1 MAAVPAGQVED
12 ARTLGR
18 AQAVEHE
25 RHLEARL
32 LDGLFFTQRRD
43 IARVEEVLEPIPP
56 AHSRRSIFRPGHPMS
71 RLHDAARTEARTI
84 GVSVILSAGLRR
96 LLPGSPDGPR
106 RHTLAAGAN
115 LGDLL
120 AALGITAATD
130 LTAAVDGELADH
142 ATRSATA
149 PRSCSSCRWKVA
161 VAGGA
166 AAEGEA
172 TIRKAVKG
180 FCSKR
185 QQRRR
190 QQQEGSSKDVAARPL
205 TSHRSEDNEMA
216 QLRIPLDEKRFNSGQ
231 TWKDYMAQMGD
242 TRAKTEG
249 NYANSKLTDEERKFF
264 GSVNGVKYVVMLAEN
279 WCGDVHRNSPL
290 IAHIVE
296 AMPGAELRVF
306 LRDQNADL
314 RDAFLNNG
322 YQSIPV
328 VVFFDKDWNEI
339 GRWLER
345 AHGAT
350 TASSGIRARTLGA
363 VPQGASKEQQDAAM
377 NEFRAQV
384 QAEYDKPGGA
394 LWRAAAAE
402 VKLLLETRLGAKK

>member
-1 MAAVPAGQVED
+1 
-12 ARTLGR
+12 
-18 AQAVEHE
+18 
-25 RHLEARL
+25 
-32 LDGLFFTQRRD
+32 
-43 IARVEEVLEPIPP
+43 
-56 AHSRRSIFRPGHPMS
+56 
-71 RLHDAARTEARTI
+71 
-84 GVSVILSAGLRR
+84 
-96 LLPGSPDGPR
+96 
-106 RHTLAAGAN
+106 
-115 LGDLL
+115 
-120 AALGITAATD
+120 
-130 LTAAVDGELADH
+130 
-142 ATRSATA
+142 
-149 PRSCSSCRWKVA
+149 
-161 VAGGA
+161 
-166 AAEGEA
+166 
-172 TIRKAVKG
+172 
-180 FCSKR
+180 
-185 QQRRR
+185 
-190 QQQEGSSKDVAARPL
+190 
-205 TSHRSEDNEMA
+205 MA
-216 QLRIPLDEKRFNSGQ
+216 QLRIPLDEKRFNAGQ

-242 TRAKTEG
+242 TRAKTEA

-264 GSVNGVKYVVMLAEN
+264 GGISGVKYVVMLAEN

-314 RDAFLNNG
+314 RDTFLKNG

-350 TASSGIRARTLGA
+350 TVTAGIRARTLGA

-377 NEFRAQV
+377 GEFRNQV

-402 VKLLLETRLGAKK
+402 VKLLLETKLGAKK

>member
-1 MAAVPAGQVED
+1 
-12 ARTLGR
+12 
-18 AQAVEHE
+18 
-25 RHLEARL
+25 
-32 LDGLFFTQRRD
+32 
-43 IARVEEVLEPIPP
+43 
-56 AHSRRSIFRPGHPMS
+56 
-71 RLHDAARTEARTI
+71 
-84 GVSVILSAGLRR
+84 
-96 LLPGSPDGPR
+96 
-106 RHTLAAGAN
+106 
-115 LGDLL
+115 
-120 AALGITAATD
+120 
-130 LTAAVDGELADH
+130 
-142 ATRSATA
+142 
-149 PRSCSSCRWKVA
+149 
-161 VAGGA
+161 
-166 AAEGEA
+166 
-172 TIRKAVKG
+172 
-180 FCSKR
+180 
-185 QQRRR
+185 
-190 QQQEGSSKDVAARPL
+190 
-205 TSHRSEDNEMA
+205 MA

-242 TRAKTEG
+242 TRAKTEA

-264 GSVNGVKYVVMLAEN
+264 SGVAGVKYVVMLAEN

-306 LRDQNADL
+306 LRDQNPDL
-314 RDAFLNNG
+314 RDTFLNNG

-350 TASSGIRARTLGA
+350 TVTAGIRARTLGA

-402 VKLLLETRLGAKK
+402 VKLLLETKLGAKK

>member
-1 MAAVPAGQVED
+1 
-12 ARTLGR
+12 
-18 AQAVEHE
+18 
-25 RHLEARL
+25 
-32 LDGLFFTQRRD
+32 
-43 IARVEEVLEPIPP
+43 
-56 AHSRRSIFRPGHPMS
+56 
-71 RLHDAARTEARTI
+71 
-84 GVSVILSAGLRR
+84 
-96 LLPGSPDGPR
+96 
-106 RHTLAAGAN
+106 
-115 LGDLL
+115 
-120 AALGITAATD
+120 
-130 LTAAVDGELADH
+130 
-142 ATRSATA
+142 
-149 PRSCSSCRWKVA
+149 
-161 VAGGA
+161 
-166 AAEGEA
+166 
-172 TIRKAVKG
+172 
-180 FCSKR
+180 
-185 QQRRR
+185 
-190 QQQEGSSKDVAARPL
+190 
-205 TSHRSEDNEMA
+205 MA

-242 TRAKTEG
+242 TRAKTEA

-264 GSVNGVKYVVMLAEN
+264 GSVSGVKYVVMLAEN

-314 RDAFLNNG
+314 RDTFLNNG

-350 TASSGIRARTLGA
+350 TAASSIRARTLGA

-402 VKLLLETRLGAKK
+402 VKLLLETKLGAKK